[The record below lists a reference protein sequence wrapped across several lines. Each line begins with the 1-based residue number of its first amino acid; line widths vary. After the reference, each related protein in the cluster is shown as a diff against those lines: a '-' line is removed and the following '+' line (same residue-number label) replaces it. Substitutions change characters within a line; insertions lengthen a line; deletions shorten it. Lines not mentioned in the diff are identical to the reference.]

1 MPLIVGIPAIVGG
14 ILGVKALIDYIMYLR
29 QVAVNEGYEKAS
41 SEFDG
46 KFKRQYEDC
55 MSKAKTWNRNK
66 QEYEE
71 LIKAYETYLDELK
84 KENEDLKKNGMA
96 SVFSK
101 PIVARKTTIYEYSS
115 GLEDEIQK
123 YERCFTNL
131 IALKEE
137 A

>member
-46 KFKRQYEDC
+46 KFKRQYEDF
-55 MSKAKTWNRNK
+55 MSKAKTRNRNK